1 MTLENG
7 PLSICVLGAT
17 GFVGTELVTR
27 LASERHRVRVITR
40 RAANARHLMVL
51 PTVEIVVGDVH
62 DSDFL
67 SRQFAGMDVVINLVG
82 ILNER
87 GRDGSGF
94 RRAHLGLTET
104 VIAVARREHVR
115 RLLQMSALGAD
126 AESAPSFYLRSKG
139 AAERAIRAA
148 GADLDYTIF
157 KPSVIFGPGDSFI
170 NRFAGLLRLGRGV
183 MPLPG
188 AGVRFAPVYVGDV
201 VEAFRLSL
209 RGGSTS
215 GQTYELCGPDVL
227 TLEGIIRFVAATL
240 SMRARVVPVPRP
252 IARIQAWFMDFIP
265 GKPFSTD
272 NWRSLERDSVC
283 SDNGCARLGFR
294 PTPMAAIV
302 PAYIGESSREARFE
316 RFRSGRAD

>member
-7 PLSICVLGAT
+7 PLSICVLGGT

-27 LASERHRVRVITR
+27 LVSERHRVRVITR
-40 RAANARHLMVL
+40 RAEHARHLMVL
-51 PTVEIVVGDVH
+51 PTVEIVAGDAY

-94 RRAHLGLTET
+94 RRAHVTLVET
-104 VIAVARREHVR
+104 VVAVARRERVQ

-126 AESAPSFYLRSKG
+126 AEHAPSFYLRSKG
-139 AAERAIRAA
+139 AAERVVRGA
-148 GADLDYTIF
+148 GDDLDYTIF
-157 KPSVIFGPGDSFI
+157 RPSVIFGPGDSFI
-170 NRFAGLLRLGRGV
+170 NRFAQLLRLARGL

-201 VEAFRLSL
+201 VAAFRLAL
-209 RGGSTS
+209 RGGPTS
-215 GQTYELCGPDVL
+215 RETYELCGPQIL
-227 TLEGIIRFVAATL
+227 SLEAIIRFIATTL
-240 SMRARVVPVPRP
+240 GRGVLVLPVPRP
-252 IARIQAWFMDFIP
+252 VARVQAWFMDFLP

-272 NWRSLERDSVC
+272 NWRSLQRDSVC
-283 SDNGCARLGFR
+283 VENGCARLGIR
-294 PTPMAAIV
+294 PTYLAAIV
-302 PAYIGESSREARFE
+302 PDYLGGRGREARLE
-316 RFRSGRAD
+316 RFRARD